1 MVAISIVLLALAPEA
16 MCARIKKQEGAA
28 ASSSAAAAAAA
39 AAQAP
44 QRAAAA
50 QAKHQSSCCASAEVE
65 ETRSGQLARHALSS
79 NPGGSSIVP
88 ESTLSLPNRVV
99 GALRAV
105 SAQRA
110 GFFTAASAS
119 PAATALAP
127 LATVPSPRRV
137 VVDTHR
143 LLNMTVLGCIDL
155 LLHPIPPMFW
165 GESPVDNA
173 IWKLLQMYK
182 CAHAPNMPLANKPQR
197 LLSMT
202 EKVMADVVVMNE
214 RRYKFTNAVKVL
226 LNTPPNKLHA
236 VREALQVYQR
246 SQDTLLNLFFMC
258 NHSDCTPW

>member
-1 MVAISIVLLALAPEA
+1 M
-16 MCARIKKQEGAA
+16 
-28 ASSSAAAAAAA
+28 
-39 AAQAP
+39 
-44 QRAAAA
+44 
-50 QAKHQSSCCASAEVE
+50 
-65 ETRSGQLARHALSS
+65 
-79 NPGGSSIVP
+79 
-88 ESTLSLPNRVV
+88 
-99 GALRAV
+99 

-110 GFFTAASAS
+110 GIATAASAA

-155 LLHPIPPMFW
+155 LLHPKPRMFW
-165 GESPVDNA
+165 GDLPVDEA
-173 IWKLLQMYK
+173 ICKLLHVYQ
-182 CAHAPNMPLANKPQR
+182 CAHAPTMPAASKPQR

-202 EKVMADVVVMNE
+202 KKVMADVVVMNE
-214 RRYKFTNAVKVL
+214 RSYKFTNAVKVL
-226 LNTPPNKLHA
+226 LNTPPDKLHA